1 MYDED
6 EVEGMVV
13 GYAVEDEHSLHCEM
27 PGTGPVGSR
36 HDYGDAAHDE
46 RHEGARQA
54 KMGGEVET
62 EEGEVVVN
70 EIAEPD
76 ADGEKEKQ
84 GDVLHVFQ
92 RSHALPDAVQ
102 GGLHLVVD

>member
-6 EVEGMVV
+6 KVESLGV
-13 GYAVEDEHSLHCEM
+13 GDAIEDEHRLDGEM
-27 PGTGPVGSR
+27 PRPGTVRGG
-36 HDYGDAAHDE
+36 HDDGYGAYDE

-54 KMGGEVET
+54 KMGGEVEA